1 LSAALAVA
9 TGALI
14 ERHRELSAIYR
25 RTLNSAGADDPCPGL
40 ELLARA
46 FAQLPLAIPAAN
58 PYAQLVLGLRAAIPE
73 GLQSKVL
80 SALRPL
86 LVTTFAYGIPSD
98 AALDRLTAF
107 GQLLEI
113 GAGGGYWA
121 RCLQLR
127 GARVIAFDR
136 LAPAQQRRK
145 AGHLL
150 QHHPVFIGG
159 PAEALAAVPDAA
171 TLLLVWP
178 PGISNRNETVS
189 GTPARFSSMGVQAL
203 ERFTGPDLIFV
214 GDHTASF
221 GSPAFFARLE
231 RQFTLTETLPLP
243 NLGRWHDAVHLYRR
257 R

>member
-1 LSAALAVA
+1 M
-9 TGALI
+9 
-14 ERHRELSAIYR
+14 
-25 RTLNSAGADDPCPGL
+25 
-40 ELLARA
+40 
-46 FAQLPLAIPAAN
+46 
-58 PYAQLVLGLRAAIPE
+58 LGLRAAVP
-73 GLQSKVL
+73 GPLQARVL

-86 LVTTFAYGIPSD
+86 LVTTFAYGVPSD
-98 AALDRLTAF
+98 AALDRLAAF

-127 GARVIAFDR
+127 GARVTAFDR

-178 PGISNRNETVS
+178 PGSATGHEAARRRARPLLQHGRPGA
-189 GTPARFSSMGVQAL
+189 GTLHRPR
-203 ERFTGPDLIFV
+203 PDLRRA
-214 GDHTASF
+214 TTPPPSARRRS
-221 GSPAFFARLE
+221 SPAWNGSS
-231 RQFTLTETLPLP
+231 P
-243 NLGRWHDAVHLYRR
+243 
-257 R
+257 